1 MNWWKANWWKV
12 VLALLILLGPMVVLN
27 FTMDLSFVN
36 SRSKA
41 DDSAWLGFWGGYLG
55 SIIAIGG
62 VYWQV
67 HREIHNSKEI
77 QYKDVRPIFILDI
90 MNGSKRNEKDEPIE
104 YNTKP
109 IEFPAYVSKNCCKL
123 CSYRFGWCED
133 SSIDLPYIQ
142 LKNISDNPMLAI
154 QIKLI
159 WNSCTK
165 ELFTINRLNA
175 NSNMSLLNTY
185 TYKYYC
191 ETQIENIPPLN
202 IKPDNPEYIELYYL
216 TSRNE
221 KTFMRFKINDGYEVP
236 NIVEKKL
243 EGKGDHFSQCE
254 YQIDNSVESKKITN

>member
-1 MNWWKANWWKV
+1 MINWLKDNWWKV
-12 VLALLILLGPMVVLN
+12 LIVLFGPMIFLN
-27 FTMDLSFVN
+27 FTMDLPFVN
-36 SRSKA
+36 SWSKA

-55 SIIAIGG
+55 AVIAIGG

-67 HREIHNSKEI
+67 HREIRNSKEI

-90 MNGSKRNEKDEPIE
+90 MNGSKHYEKDGPIE

-109 IEFPAYVSKNCCKL
+109 LEYPAYVSEKCCKL
-123 CSYRFGWCED
+123 CAYRFGWCED

-159 WNSCTK
+159 WNGNTK
-165 ELFTINRLNA
+165 ESFTINRLNA

-185 TYKYYC
+185 TYKYY
-191 ETQIENIPPLN
+191 IEMQTENTPPLN

-216 TSRNE
+216 TSQNE
-221 KTFMRFKINDGYEVP
+221 KIFMKFKVNSGYKVP
-236 NIVEKKL
+236 NLVEKRL
-243 EGKGDHFSQCE
+243 EGKGDHFNLSE
-254 YQIDNSVESKKITN
+254 YQIDNSVESKKLPAK